1 MLIAHRGGVAN
12 TCITENTLPAFRRA
26 MANAVVDGI
35 ECDLRITADG
45 VVVIHHDV
53 ALTDGRPIAAL
64 QWKDLPAHVPT
75 LQDLLRLTTQS
86 GYQGLLNLEIK
97 TYNTLDKVLDILN
110 EFPAIRPL
118 QILLTSF
125 LHTEI
130 KRHRESGYSRGIVL
144 ACQPHC
150 SFEYLLSAEGRP
162 DKLVLCDHN
171 VNWTDPDIVTQLERM
186 APDVFLWTVND
197 PTRVKY
203 LRSKGFHVITDV
215 LPTSSVN
222 TDV

>member
-26 MANAVVDGI
+26 MANEAVDGI
-35 ECDLRITADG
+35 ECDLRMTADG
-45 VVVIHHDV
+45 VVVIHHDL
-53 ALTDGRPIAAL
+53 ALADGRPIDAL
-64 QWKDLPAHVPT
+64 KWKEVPAHVPT
-75 LQDLLRLTTQS
+75 LRDLLRLTTRS
-86 GYQGLLNLEIK
+86 GFQGLLNLEIK
-97 TYNTLDKVLDILN
+97 TYNTLDKVLEILN

-130 KRHRESGYSRGIVL
+130 KKHREAGYSRGILL
-144 ACQPHC
+144 ACQPQC

-171 VNWTDPDIVTQLERM
+171 VNWTDPDIVSQLEHL

-197 PTRVKY
+197 PVRVKY
-203 LRSKGFHVITDV
+203 LRAKGFHVITDV
-215 LPTSSVN
+215 LPNSIV
-222 TDV
+222 